1 MKFIPVESEML
12 IAVRYDETTESLEVI
27 FRSGERYRYKNVPPF
42 EYEGLLTAKSQG
54 QYMHKRIFGRFDYCL
69 LYTSPSPRDRQKSRM
84 PSSA

>member
-12 IAVRYDETTESLEVI
+12 IAVRYDETTGSLEVI

-54 QYMHKRIFGRFDYCL
+54 QYMHNRILGRFDYE
-69 LYTSPSPRDRQKSRM
+69 QFQ
-84 PSSA
+84 